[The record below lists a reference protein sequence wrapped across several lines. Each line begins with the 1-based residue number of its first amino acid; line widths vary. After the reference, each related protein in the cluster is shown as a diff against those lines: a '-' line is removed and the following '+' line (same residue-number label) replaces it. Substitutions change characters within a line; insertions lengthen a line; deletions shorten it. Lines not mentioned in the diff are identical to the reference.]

1 MQDANTKLAESLKA
15 VDKLKTENIVE
26 IKSLKTP
33 SKTALIVL
41 GGCVIMFEDIIKARG
56 REIIMRKVEGT
67 IKKEEDWM
75 NTARIELLDNPKQ
88 FLEQLKGY
96 DKEHIN
102 QALVAKFNQKIRSEP
117 DFNFE
122 KAKSAGVCIE
132 ALYQWEMAMYS
143 FNQIYINTQPL
154 RER

>member
-1 MQDANTKLAESLKA
+1 M
-15 VDKLKTENIVE
+15 
-26 IKSLKTP
+26 
-33 SKTALIVL
+33 L

-56 REIIMRKVEGT
+56 REIIMKKIEGT

-102 QALVAKFNQKIRSEP
+102 QALINKFNQKIKTEP
-117 DFNFE
+117 DFNF
-122 KAKSAGVCIE
+122 
-132 ALYQWEMAMYS
+132 
-143 FNQIYINTQPL
+143 
-154 RER
+154 

>member
-1 MQDANTKLAESLKA
+1 VQTEEALEIAREVDVKVQDANAKLAESLKA

-41 GGCVIMFEDIIKARG
+41 GGCVILFEDIIKSRG

-88 FLEQLKGY
+88 FL
-96 DKEHIN
+96 
-102 QALVAKFNQKIRSEP
+102 
-117 DFNFE
+117 
-122 KAKSAGVCIE
+122 
-132 ALYQWEMAMYS
+132 
-143 FNQIYINTQPL
+143 
-154 RER
+154 

>member
-1 MQDANTKLAESLKA
+1 
-15 VDKLKTENIVE
+15 
-26 IKSLKTP
+26 
-33 SKTALIVL
+33 
-41 GGCVIMFEDIIKARG
+41 
-56 REIIMRKVEGT
+56 MRKIEGS

-102 QALVAKFNQKIRSEP
+102 QALINKFNQKIRSEI
-117 DFNFE
+117 DFNFD

-143 FNQIYINTQPL
+143 FNQIYLNTQPL
-154 RER
+154 REKEAEVKQLVAEKTAMLQLKKKTLEGVISKIAAL